1 MTLQVNTTQIPMN
14 SIAAYPMINNPQKIF
29 HNLTRT
35 FLLIGA
41 MAMSSCDAEMSDEHQ
56 AVSYSFL
63 VGSYTDAEDQGIG
76 LLSFDPENGVLTH
89 KVIAPGVKN
98 PSFVITDQA
107 GKTIYAVEE
116 TDGGNV
122 RSFEWDTATKTLV
135 PKQTI
140 GSFGGSPCY
149 LSLSPKEDFLVVGN
163 YSGGNFSAYAIE
175 DDGLL
180 SHVQTFDH
188 EGQSINVSRQEK
200 AHVHST
206 VFHPNGKQL
215 LVGDLG
221 TDKIHIYNYQPDF
234 AVPFAPSQ
242 PPYLEVSAGAG
253 PRHLVVHPSGNRI
266 YLVHEL
272 TAELGV
278 YDFNSLKK
286 MQALTLTSD
295 DFVGDV
301 GAAEVRM
308 SPDSKFVYV
317 SNRGDAN
324 EITVFK
330 ADKDGNLEFVERVNT
345 GGEMPRNFNFTA
357 DGEYLL
363 VAHQASGDVV
373 VFKRDIKS
381 GKLQQTE
388 YMTSIN
394 KPVYLFALR

>member
-1 MTLQVNTTQIPMN
+1 
-14 SIAAYPMINNPQKIF
+14 
-29 HNLTRT
+29 
-35 FLLIGA
+35 
-41 MAMSSCDAEMSDEHQ
+41 MSSCDAEMSGESQ

-89 KVIAPGVKN
+89 EVIAAGVKN

-107 GKTIYAVEE
+107 GQTVYAVEE

-135 PKQTI
+135 PKQTVS
-140 GSFGGSPCY
+140 SFGGSPCY
-149 LSLSPKEDFLVVGN
+149 LSLSPNEDVLVVGN
-163 YSGGNFSAYAIE
+163 YSGGNFSAYATGE
-175 DDGLL
+175 DGKL
-180 SHVQTFDH
+180 SHLQTFDH

-215 LVGDLG
+215 LVADLG
-221 TDKIHIYNYQPDF
+221 TDKIHLYNYQPDF

-242 PPYLEVSAGAG
+242 PPYLEVSAGSG

-286 MQALTLTSD
+286 LQALPLTSA

-330 ADKDGNLEFVERVNT
+330 VEKEGNLELVERVST
-345 GGEMPRNFNFTA
+345 GGKMPRNFNFTP
-357 DGEYLL
+357 DGAYLL

-373 VFKRDIKS
+373 VFKRDTKT

-388 YMTSIN
+388 LRISVN
-394 KPVYLFALR
+394 KPVYLFSLR